1 MSIILV
7 KFSFDAHNSVKN
19 FGLLKWK
26 SYIQINNSYV
36 NSNLWQNSCVVNIF
50 LNRDLVFFS
59 LSLWKIKTKM
69 AKYIITKFLNS
80 MGRILIPLVLSEHNV
95 NNSLYNIHTRFH
107 LRSFVSHEF
116 GTTNIFF
123 SFIKCEVVLMLYI
136 LRSFYKR
143 NVTH

>member
-80 MGRILIPLVLSEHNV
+80 MGRILIPLVFWHNFEKHLPYLSMRLLRRMIYRLRREKFTYELDDYYLILSIGNKRGI
-95 NNSLYNIHTRFH
+95 NNKH
-107 LRSFVSHEF
+107 
-116 GTTNIFF
+116 
-123 SFIKCEVVLMLYI
+123 
-136 LRSFYKR
+136 
-143 NVTH
+143 

>member
-80 MGRILIPLVLSEHNV
+80 MGRILIPLDWSLQQIIDNLYLRPVPNVLHLQFV
-95 NNSLYNIHTRFH
+95 DVQYQLVDYNHDAQ
-107 LRSFVSHEF
+107 L
-116 GTTNIFF
+116 IFCL
-123 SFIKCEVVLMLYI
+123 K
-136 LRSFYKR
+136 
-143 NVTH
+143 